1 MSCSWS
7 SNIARFI
14 RPLSHG
20 EPQCPRRYPHN
31 IIWKRAVVQAVERD
45 LTYGIQGRRFMR
57 LDDLGL
63 GGMVMYDI
71 DESLEWD
78 AVFGKVGMSVEELLD
93 AIRVQMI
100 YVPLYACTSFVVRT
114 SSLVWQRRGTD
125 QGGK

>member
-1 MSCSWS
+1 
-7 SNIARFI
+7 
-14 RPLSHG
+14 
-20 EPQCPRRYPHN
+20 
-31 IIWKRAVVQAVERD
+31 
-45 LTYGIQGRRFMR
+45 MR